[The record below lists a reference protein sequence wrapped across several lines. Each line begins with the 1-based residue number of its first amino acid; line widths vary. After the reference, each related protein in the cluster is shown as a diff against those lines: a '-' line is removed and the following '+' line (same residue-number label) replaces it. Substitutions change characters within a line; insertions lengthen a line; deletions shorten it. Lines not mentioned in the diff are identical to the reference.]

1 MRLSIFMP
9 ESGRTFRFPIPTSLL
24 FVAQFLPKGMMKCS
38 GADQTELRAMY
49 ALSKDAR
56 KALRRYVRT
65 HGHFDL
71 VCVET
76 SDGEIIRIRV

>member
-9 ESGRTFRFPIPTSLL
+9 ESGRTLRFPIPTSLL
-24 FVAQFLPKGMMKCS
+24 LVARFLPNGMMKRG
-38 GADQTELRAMY
+38 GADQTELGAMRAF
-49 ALSKDAR
+49 SKNAK

-71 VCVET
+71 ICVET
-76 SDGEIIRIRV
+76 SDGEIIHIRV